1 MLEYQE
7 SRALMN
13 DSTESRE
20 AHVPQPATAIV
31 SHLVRADK
39 AAKYFEAQKA
49 ITEAARK
56 FAGFVGTEVLSP
68 IPGLQAEWV
77 AIFRLES
84 NQAMKRWLECSEHV
98 RLAAQ
103 IEECLSE
110 PSHML
115 VLASDDAADPPVAM
129 VFAHRIAKDR
139 VDDYLRWRRRVIA
152 AQAHFPGYLATDFF
166 KPHGKQDEWIDI
178 VRYASSAGLAVWMG
192 SKERLAL
199 LKELEPIVES
209 MHAHQVTGLE
219 GWFALNRETGATHN
233 VPASWKQ
240 ALAVLFALYPTVMVL
255 DFLTPLWRS
264 LSLPVQMLISNILS
278 VALLT
283 WLVMPAVSRLLDFWL
298 SGSTRNWRNEL
309 MGIGVVSAAMVLF
322 VLIFQA
328 L

>member
-1 MLEYQE
+1 MK
-7 SRALMN
+7 

-20 AHVPQPATAIV
+20 ARIPQPATAIV
-31 SHLVRADK
+31 SHLVRDDK

-49 ITEAARK
+49 ITDAARR
-56 FAGFVGTEVLSP
+56 FTGFVGTEVLGP

-84 NQAMKRWLECSEHV
+84 NEAMKRWLECPEHV
-98 RLAAQ
+98 SLAAR

-115 VLASDDAADPPVAM
+115 VLASDDDTEPPVAM
-129 VFAHRIAKDR
+129 VFTHRITKDR
-139 VDDYLRWRRRVIA
+139 VDDYLSWRRRVIA

-178 VRYASSAGLAVWMG
+178 VRYKSAAGLAAWME
-192 SKERLAL
+192 SKERRAL

-219 GWFALNRETGATHN
+219 GWFALNREADASNDG
-233 VPASWKQ
+233 PASWKQ
-240 ALAVLFALYPTVMVL
+240 ALAVLFALYPTVMAL
-255 DFLTPLWRS
+255 DFLTPLWRNQS
-264 LSLPVQMLISNILS
+264 FPVQMLISNILS
-278 VALLT
+278 VVLLT
-283 WLVMPAVSRLLDFWL
+283 WLVMPAVSRLLNFWL
-298 SGSTRNWRNEL
+298 GGSTRNWWNEL
-309 MGIGVVSAAMVLF
+309 LGIGTVSAGLILF
-322 VLIFQA
+322 VFIFKA